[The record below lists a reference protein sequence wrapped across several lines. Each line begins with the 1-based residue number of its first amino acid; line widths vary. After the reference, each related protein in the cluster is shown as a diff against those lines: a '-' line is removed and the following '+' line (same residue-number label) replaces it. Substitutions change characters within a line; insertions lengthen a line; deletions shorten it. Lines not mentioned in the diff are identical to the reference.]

1 MQEKNTAVKTPK
13 EPRLGPILLVIMLSV
28 CYILITRIDL
38 MHTYFTIYAS
48 LDDDSQVRGYFII
61 SFVALLILSVLC
73 LFFLYAFFKRKIITK
88 KLLLYIY
95 FIYILISA
103 ASYLYGIY
111 VVDIG
116 VDIIAAGYISNLLID
131 MIIFTSL
138 ILYAYLSERAK
149 AIFTN

>member
-13 EPRLGPILLVIMLSV
+13 EPRFGPILLVIMLSV

-38 MHTYFTIYAS
+38 MHTFFTIYAS

-95 FIYILISA
+95 SIYILLPA
-103 ASYLYGIY
+103 ASYLYRIY
-111 VVDIG
+111 VVDVG
-116 VDIIAAGYISNLLID
+116 VDIIAAGYIDNLLID
-131 MIIFTSL
+131 MFIFTCF
-138 ILYAYLSERAK
+138 ILYTYLSERTK
-149 AIFTN
+149 AIFIN

>member
-13 EPRLGPILLVIMLSV
+13 EPRFGPILLVIMLSV
-28 CYILITRIDL
+28 CYILVTRIDL

-48 LDDDSQVRGYFII
+48 LDDDSQVKGYFII

-73 LFFLYAFFKRKIITK
+73 VFFLYAFFKRKIITK

-95 FIYILISA
+95 SIYILISA

-116 VDIIAAGYISNLLID
+116 VDIIAAGYINNLLID
-131 MIIFTSL
+131 IVIFTL
-138 ILYAYLSERAK
+138 FILYAYLSERTK

>member
-1 MQEKNTAVKTPK
+1 MQEKNTAVRKTK
-13 EPRLGPILLVIMLSV
+13 EPRFGPILLVIMLSV

-38 MHTYFTIYAS
+38 MHTFLTIYAS

-73 LFFLYAFFKRKIITK
+73 VFFLYAFFKRKIITK

-95 FIYILISA
+95 TIYILIPA

-111 VVDIG
+111 VVDVG
-116 VDIIAAGYISNLLID
+116 VDIIAAGYIDNLLID
-131 MIIFTSL
+131 MIIFSL
-138 ILYAYLSERAK
+138 FILYIYLSERAK
-149 AIFTN
+149 AIFIN